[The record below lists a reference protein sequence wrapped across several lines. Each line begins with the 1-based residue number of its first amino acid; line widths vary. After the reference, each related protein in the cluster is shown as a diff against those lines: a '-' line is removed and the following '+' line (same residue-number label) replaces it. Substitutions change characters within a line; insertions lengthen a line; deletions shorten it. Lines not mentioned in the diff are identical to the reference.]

1 MERLSA
7 SACPFDLLHARREN
21 REEIRKDSCMATTNG
36 SSPTTPS
43 NATSATGASA
53 TDAKASAK
61 ANAAALSLFVLALL
75 LLGCGV
81 FAFLSA
87 PAEANKTTAAV
98 IPAFSAFVM
107 VLLGL
112 WVRKG
117 AGSPAARTRVLTAG
131 GVALVFA
138 LLFAVP
144 TMGRMSAMRN
154 YPAAQ
159 QEWSEQLAAGKVQD
173 TNEVKRAF
181 FRERKAAWYDQSFL
195 VRTLGLMLGA
205 TGALGV
211 WLLVSG
217 LRMPR

>member
-1 MERLSA
+1 
-7 SACPFDLLHARREN
+7 
-21 REEIRKDSCMATTNG
+21 MATTDR
-36 SSPTTPS
+36 SDTTKAPTSTAV
-43 NATSATGASA
+43 NAASDGGAPATGAKQHVK
-53 TDAKASAK
+53 AK
-61 ANAAALSLFVLALL
+61 AAALALFTLAIV
-75 LLGCGV
+75 LLGCGA

-98 IPAFSAFVM
+98 IPAFSALVM
-107 VLLGL
+107 VLLGV
-112 WVRKG
+112 WVSKG
-117 AGSPAARTRVLTAG
+117 AASDAARTRVLTAG
-131 GVALVFA
+131 GIALVFA

-144 TMGRMSAMRN
+144 TMGRIGAMRN

-205 TGALGV
+205 TGALGI

-217 LRMPR
+217 LRMPK

>member
-1 MERLSA
+1 
-7 SACPFDLLHARREN
+7 
-21 REEIRKDSCMATTNG
+21 
-36 SSPTTPS
+36 
-43 NATSATGASA
+43 
-53 TDAKASAK
+53 
-61 ANAAALSLFVLALL
+61 
-75 LLGCGV
+75 
-81 FAFLSA
+81 
-87 PAEANKTTAAV
+87 
-98 IPAFSAFVM
+98 M

-144 TMGRMSAMRN
+144 TMGRMGAMRN